1 MMKAALLWTFSL
13 SWALS
18 ALVLF
23 FMGKPKP
30 ELVSSLLYS
39 LATAAVIW
47 IPGFVGMIFAKKEGI
62 QIPVFKNAKWLPVLF
77 GFAALSVIV
86 TYGLS
91 YALPEAFQQKSFLAG
106 SLIGGLFISFFGA
119 FMVLGQEI
127 FWRGY
132 LHEKLKGK
140 GLARASLLIGP
151 FWGLQQG
158 ASSVIQDPTL
168 NSFAAVFCLN
178 IALAPLLFWLR
189 EKGQPVFITASVAVA
204 MSLILFCLN
213 AAFPVFSSALFGRAG
228 LVWPAGMALLSLL
241 FLAREWK
248 KADAR

>member
-23 FMGKPKP
+23 FLGQPKP
-30 ELVSSLLYS
+30 ELLSSLLYS

-47 IPGFVGMIFAKKEGI
+47 IPGFVGIVFAKKEGI
-62 QIPVFKNAKWLPVLF
+62 EIPIFKNARWLPVLF

-91 YALPEAFQQKSFLAG
+91 YSLPEAFQQKSFLAG
-106 SLIGGLFISFFGA
+106 SLIGGLFMSFFGA

-168 NSFAAVFCLN
+168 NSFAGVFLIN

-189 EKGQPVFITASVAVA
+189 EKGQPVFITASVAVG
-204 MSLILFCLN
+204 MSFILFFLN
-213 AAFPVFSSALFGRAG
+213 SAFPVFSSALFGRAG
-228 LVWPAGMALLSLL
+228 LVWPAGMAVLSLL
-241 FLAREWK
+241 FLARQWK
-248 KADAR
+248 RADAR

>member
-18 ALVLF
+18 AFVLF
-23 FMGKPKP
+23 FLGQPKP
-30 ELVSSLLYS
+30 ELLSSLLFS
-39 LATAAVIW
+39 LSTAVVIW
-47 IPGFVGMIFAKKEGI
+47 IPGLVGIYYAKKEGI
-62 QIPVFKNAKWLPVLF
+62 EIPVFKNAKWMAVVF
-77 GFAALSVIV
+77 GFAALSLIV
-86 TYGLS
+86 TYSLS
-91 YALPEAFQQKSFLAG
+91 YALPDAFQEKTFMAG
-106 SLIGGLFISFFGA
+106 TLIGGFFISFFGA

-204 MSLILFCLN
+204 MSFILFFLN
-213 AAFPVFSSALFGRAG
+213 SAFPVFSSALFGRAG

-241 FLAREWK
+241 FLARQWK
-248 KADAR
+248 RADAR